1 MGNGRSRQASAS
13 DGIEISLRRVT
24 GTDATL
30 RAVPIEQVMAENV
43 SLNYITDIVVF
54 PGIFTVTHLGHLKLV
69 DTVLKSLEAQK
80 PPRDALL
87 VVMPYSV
94 PKHSY
99 FCPPGESSDP
109 EWRLLPDAVFDHRI
123 TMLCAAMA
131 TLNRKDRVYVCS
143 DMLGDMGDS
152 GRIMEAYEL
161 IRTMASWRWPTAKIH
176 CLCGS
181 DSLDHIQ
188 RAMVKATSPKRSTTL
203 LSGGQSI
210 YCVSVGD
217 EPLISRRTAIS
228 ESADG
233 FAPEQSGEIC
243 RSHSTVETL
252 RVVSAACHA
261 TVDEFVVPG
270 LEIFSTRDICRS
282 LSQGTTS
289 WELHLPNAIV
299 EALKDYR
306 DASQKPL
313 GKKTSGTKKEKRA
326 KSKK

>member
-1 MGNGRSRQASAS
+1 MGNGRSRPASAS
-13 DGIEISLRRVT
+13 DALEMSLRRAA
-24 GTDATL
+24 GANAAL
-30 RAVPIEQVMAENV
+30 RAVPVEQVMEENI
-43 SLNYITDIVVF
+43 SLNYITDILVF

-87 VVMPYSV
+87 IVMPYST

-99 FCPPGESSDP
+99 FCPPDESSDP

-123 TMLCAAMA
+123 AMLCAAMA

-181 DSLDHIQ
+181 DSLDYIQ
-188 RAMVKATSPKRSTTL
+188 RAMARAISPKRSTTL

-217 EPLISRRTAIS
+217 EPLTSRRADIS

-233 FAPEQSGEIC
+233 FAPGQSGEIC

-252 RVVSAACHA
+252 RVLSAACHA
-261 TVDEFVVPG
+261 TVDEFMVPG
-270 LEIFSTRDICRS
+270 LEMFSTRDICRS

-289 WELHLPNAIV
+289 WELHLPNGIV

-306 DASQKPL
+306 DASRKPL
-313 GKKTSGTKKEKRA
+313 GTKKEKRT